1 MDIGGLM
8 TTSKAKAKVGHIKG
22 IVAPEQEGYLDIAEL
37 LIHNKPLGEHLHEVG
52 ELLKL
57 LQDVSKR
64 LDTHKKALKQFL
76 HLHGYYVSTDDLKT
90 LYAQLNE
97 VHIVNPKH
105 KHQLAL
111 LNEGFVYDV
120 IDIDLAHILTNQEIP
135 LDIKEGYYKVEH
147 GTIVLDEQRKEE
159 QEGLE

>member
-1 MDIGGLM
+1 M
-8 TTSKAKAKVGHIKG
+8 TTSKAKAQVGHVKS
-22 IVAPEQEGYLDIAEL
+22 IVAPEREGYIDIAEL
-37 LIHNKPLGEHLHEVG
+37 DINGKPLGEHLYQVG
-52 ELLKL
+52 ELFKL

-90 LYAQLNE
+90 LYAQLND

-111 LNEGFVYDV
+111 LQEGFVYDV
-120 IDIDLAHILTNQEIP
+120 IDIDLAHILINQEIP
-135 LDIKEGYYKVEH
+135 LDIKDGYYKVEH
-147 GTIVLDEQRKEE
+147 GKLVLDEQRKEE